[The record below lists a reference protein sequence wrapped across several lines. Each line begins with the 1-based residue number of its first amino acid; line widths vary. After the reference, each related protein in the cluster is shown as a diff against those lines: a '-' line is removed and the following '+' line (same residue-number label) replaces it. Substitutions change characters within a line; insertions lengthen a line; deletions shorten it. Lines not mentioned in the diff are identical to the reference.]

1 MSNLDKLLKEF
12 KDARSAST
20 QGEWEV
26 DVEHGQDVF
35 SKGNVRVLSSD
46 PRWNHSPG
54 KISCY
59 NNLKF
64 SALAA
69 NKSDK
74 LIKIIEVMR
83 EAMEKSWWKDGHPDK
98 VYGSEWFIAKLKNG
112 RKVVLRELPDD
123 YSYDYK
129 TADETYFTKDW
140 IVKWMPFPD
149 GEFISPNDEALQQ
162 AEQIAGQNE

>member
-1 MSNLDKLLKEF
+1 MTNLDKLIAEF
-12 KDARSAST
+12 KDARSAAT
-20 QGEWEV
+20 EGPWEIDYVGEITSPET
-26 DVEHGQDVF
+26 DIA
-35 SKGNVRVLSSD
+35 KILSYENAKKDSLF
-46 PRWNHSPG
+46 
-54 KISCY
+54 IC
-59 NNLKF
+59 
-64 SALAA
+64 LAA

-98 VYGSEWFIAKLKNG
+98 VYGSDWFIAKLKDG

-123 YSYDYK
+123 YSHDYK

-162 AEQIAGQNE
+162 AEKIAGEK